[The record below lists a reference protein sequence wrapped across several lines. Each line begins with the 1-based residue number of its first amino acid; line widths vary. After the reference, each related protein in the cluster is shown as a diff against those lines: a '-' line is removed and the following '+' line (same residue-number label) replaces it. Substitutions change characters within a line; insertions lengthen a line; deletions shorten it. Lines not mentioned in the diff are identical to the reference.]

1 MFKRNLVIQEDYK
14 DCGPAC
20 LAMIIKHYKGNVNIF
35 KLKELCK
42 TNKNGTNAY
51 NLIEASKKCG
61 FEAYGIRCNV
71 NEFNKNMILPCIAHV
86 VIDNS
91 YTHYVVIYKV
101 DNKVHVKDPIGKIKK
116 YSFEEFEKIYSNIL
130 IVLYPKY
137 NILYEKDVSIYNF
150 IKEIVKISKSQLI
163 FLILLSFIITIFSIM
178 TTFYFQYMIDNIQT
192 DKNKLI
198 LISIVFGL
206 IYLFKIIS
214 NYIRNQLLI
223 LIDQK
228 TDLYLTCDTF
238 KRVIHLPYPYF
249 HNHTTG
255 EIVSKITDLKV
266 VKDVISNVS
275 VSLFIDL
282 PLTIIALLILYFISP
297 KLTLIAIIMFILYI
311 LLILLFKKPYE
322 ENINELKNLNSFTTS
337 YMVEGIN
344 NFETIK
350 GNNMEEKI
358 NFKMEQNYVTLS
370 NKMANFERLYNFQSF
385 IKELIND
392 GGFLIIILIGS
403 VLTMNNTLS
412 IGKLISYNTLLTYFL
427 SPVLKVISLDNN
439 LKEAKSSI
447 KRVLNL
453 TCEDKNKGIIDK
465 PIKGNIEIKNLNF
478 SYDIEVLKNIN
489 LDIKKGNKV
498 LILGNSG
505 GGKSTLLKIL
515 KHYYEVKRG
524 SVLIGGI
531 DINDY
536 KKNDI
541 IYISQ
546 NEKLFTDTIYNNIG
560 NSDKFSEIIKICLL
574 DEVVEKFKLGYNT
587 LIEEDGFNIS
597 GGQKQR
603 IMLARAINNDF
614 NILLIDEG
622 LNQLDVN
629 SERKIL
635 KNLFNHYKDKTII
648 VVSHRLDNM
657 DLYNQV
663 IEISKKVI
671 RNESFNN

>member
-1 MFKRNLVIQEDYK
+1 
-14 DCGPAC
+14 
-20 LAMIIKHYKGNVNIF
+20 
-35 KLKELCK
+35 
-42 TNKNGTNAY
+42 
-51 NLIEASKKCG
+51 
-61 FEAYGIRCNV
+61 
-71 NEFNKNMILPCIAHV
+71 
-86 VIDNS
+86 
-91 YTHYVVIYKV
+91 
-101 DNKVHVKDPIGKIKK
+101 
-116 YSFEEFEKIYSNIL
+116 
-130 IVLYPKY
+130 
-137 NILYEKDVSIYNF
+137 
-150 IKEIVKISKSQLI
+150 
-163 FLILLSFIITIFSIM
+163 M

-238 KRVIHLPYPYF
+238 KRIIHLPYPYF

-297 KLTLIAIIMFILYI
+297 KLTLIAI
-311 LLILLFKKPYE
+311 
-322 ENINELKNLNSFTTS
+322 TTS

-358 NFKMEQNYVTLS
+358 NFKMEQNYVALS

-478 SYDIEVLKNIN
+478 SYDIEVLKKE
-489 LDIKKGNKV
+489 IK
-498 LILGNSG
+498 
-505 GGKSTLLKIL
+505 
-515 KHYYEVKRG
+515 
-524 SVLIGGI
+524 
-531 DINDY
+531 
-536 KKNDI
+536 
-541 IYISQ
+541 
-546 NEKLFTDTIYNNIG
+546 F
-560 NSDKFSEIIKICLL
+560 
-574 DEVVEKFKLGYNT
+574 
-587 LIEEDGFNIS
+587 
-597 GGQKQR
+597 
-603 IMLARAINNDF
+603 
-614 NILLIDEG
+614 
-622 LNQLDVN
+622 
-629 SERKIL
+629 
-635 KNLFNHYKDKTII
+635 
-648 VVSHRLDNM
+648 
-657 DLYNQV
+657 
-663 IEISKKVI
+663 
-671 RNESFNN
+671 

>member
-20 LAMIIKHYKGNVNIF
+20 LAMIIKHYKGNVNINH
-35 KLKELCK
+35 LKDLCK

-51 NLIEASKKCG
+51 NLVEASKKCG
-61 FEAYGIRCNV
+61 FNAYGIKCKV
-71 NEFNKNMILPCIAHV
+71 DEFNKNMILPCIAHV

-91 YTHYVVIYKV
+91 YAHYVVIYKV
-101 DNKVHVKDPIGKIKK
+101 DNKIHVKDPIGKIKK
-116 YSFEEFEKIYSNIL
+116 YSFDEFDKIYSNVL

-137 NILYEKDVSIYNF
+137 NILYEKDISIYSF
-150 IKEIVKISKSQLI
+150 IKEVIKISKSQLI

-178 TTFYFQYMIDNIQT
+178 TTFYFQYMIDNIIA
-192 DKNKLI
+192 DSKKLI
-198 LISIVFGL
+198 LIFIIFSI
-206 IYLFKIIS
+206 IYLLKLIS
-214 NYIRNQLLI
+214 NYIRNKLLI
-223 LIDQK
+223 IIDQK
-228 TDLYLTCDTF
+228 IDLYLTCDTF

-249 HNHTTG
+249 HGHTTG

-266 VKDVISNVS
+266 VKDVISNVA

-282 PLTIIALLILYFISP
+282 PLTIVALIILYFISP
-297 KLTLIAIIMFILYI
+297 KLTLIAIVMFILYI

-322 ENINELKNLNSFTTS
+322 ENIFELKNTNSLTTS
-337 YMVEGIN
+337 YMVEGIS

-350 GNNMEEKI
+350 GNNMEDKV
-358 NFKMEQNYVTLS
+358 NFKMEQNYVNLS
-370 NKMANFERLYNFQSF
+370 NKMVNFERLYNIQTF
-385 IKELIND
+385 IKDLIND

-403 VLTMNNTLS
+403 ILTMNNQLS
-412 IGKLISYNTLLTYFL
+412 VGKLISYNTLLTYFL
-427 SPVLKVISLDNN
+427 TPILKVIDLDSN
-439 LKEAKSSI
+439 LKEAKNVI

-453 TCEDKNKGIIDK
+453 TCENKNNGILDKKID
-465 PIKGNIEIKNLNF
+465 GDIEINNLSF
-478 SYDIEVLKNIN
+478 SYDEEVLKNIN
-489 LDIKKGNKV
+489 LNIKKGNKV

-524 SVLIGGI
+524 QVIIGGI

-536 KKNDI
+536 KNNDI

-560 NSDKFSEIIKICLL
+560 NSDRFNEISKICLL
-574 DEVVEKFKLGYNT
+574 EEIVKNFKLGYNT

-603 IMLARAINNDF
+603 IILARAINNDF

-622 LNQLDVN
+622 LSQIDVN
-629 SERKIL
+629 NERKIL
-635 KNLFNHYKDKTII
+635 KNLFNYYKDKTII

-657 DLYNQV
+657 DLYDQV
-663 IEISKKVI
+663 IEISKEVVK
-671 RNESFNN
+671 NELYNN